1 VARGAGDGKLAS
13 NWVMTEVMRLLNDGD
28 GELDNLKITA
38 TSLGAMLRLIASD
51 AISGKIGKTVFEEMA
66 ATGKPATIIAEKVS
80 DFERGAIE
88 EHRSETIA
96 AHPGPVGEYLKGK
109 EATFQFLV
117 GMAMKASRGRAK
129 PDALRE
135 RLREALERMKTS

>member
-1 VARGAGDGKLAS
+1 
-13 NWVMTEVMRLLNDGD
+13 M
-28 GELDNLKITA
+28 LK
-38 TSLGAMLRLIASD
+38 LIASD

-66 ATGKPATIIAEKVS
+66 ATGKEPATIIAEKGLSQIS
-80 DFERGAIE
+80 DAGAIDGIV
-88 EHRSETIA
+88 SETIA

-135 RLREALERMKTS
+135 RLKEALERMKTP